1 MADEIDR
8 AQERDEFF
16 RSLALGKHKE
26 NGFTGMSAAECIE
39 CGETIPKARRMAVP
53 GCCRCVDCQAEF
65 ERRSE

>member
-16 RSLALGKHKE
+16 RSLALGNHKTE
-26 NGFTGMSAAECIE
+26 GITGISAAECID
-39 CGETIPKARRMAVP
+39 CGEPIPRARRMAVP